1 MADIT
6 KQKVVEQLKGAG
18 VSPSEQRIA
27 VFSFLHQNHIHPTAD
42 TIYQRLSPDYPT
54 LSKTTVYN
62 TLKLL
67 VAKCLIQVVAIEDG
81 ELRFDVNTDFH
92 AHFKC
97 RECLEVIDLFDIPEP
112 QCPTETQLIA
122 ESTQLNFYG
131 ICDQCKGKLEE
142 QS

>member
-97 RECLEVIDLFDIPEP
+97 RECLEIIDHLTYRTAMPHGNATDRRINA
-112 QCPTETQLIA
+112 T
-122 ESTQLNFYG
+122 NFYG
-131 ICDQCKGKLEE
+131 ICDQCKGKQEE